1 MARDRYDHNDNHS
14 DVSTPIRPSRVE
26 VLSGPERRRKWS
38 EDMKLAIV
46 AEALTG
52 DAAVSDVARRHDVR
66 PSQLFG
72 WIRRFR
78 DEAMRERRD
87 QISPSDGLMF
97 APAVVRIEPAPAP
110 PPAAVETPASIEISV
125 GTASVRIRGAVDSRT
140 LAAVLKA
147 LKVLA

>member
-1 MARDRYDHNDNHS
+1 MARDRYDHNDDHS
-14 DVSTPIRPSRVE
+14 DVSTPIRPRRME
-26 VLSGPERRRKWS
+26 LLSGPERRRKWS
-38 EDMKLAIV
+38 EDLKLAIV

-78 DEAMRERRD
+78 DEAARESKH
-87 QISPSDGLMF
+87 QLPPIEPPMF
-97 APAVVRIEPAPAP
+97 APAVMRVEPMPM
-110 PPAAVETPASIEISV
+110 PAAVEVPASIEISV
-125 GTASVRIRGAVDSRT
+125 GTASVRIHGAVDSRT
-140 LAAVLKA
+140 LSAVLKA

>member
-1 MARDRYDHNDNHS
+1 
-14 DVSTPIRPSRVE
+14 
-26 VLSGPERRRKWS
+26 VLSGPERRRKWP
-38 EDMKLAIV
+38 EDLKLAIV

-52 DAAVSDVARRHDVR
+52 DAAVSDVARRHDLR

-78 DEAMRERRD
+78 DEAMRENKS
-87 QISPSDGLMF
+87 QMPPSEGPMF
-97 APAVVRIEPAPAP
+97 APAVVRVEPLPM
-110 PPAAVETPASIEISV
+110 PAAVEASASIEISV

-140 LAAVLKA
+140 LTAVLKA

>member
-1 MARDRYDHNDNHS
+1 M
-14 DVSTPIRPSRVE
+14 PIRPRRGE

-38 EDMKLAIV
+38 DDMKLAIV
-46 AEALTG
+46 AEALAG
-52 DAAVSDVARRHDVR
+52 DVVVSDVARRHDLT

-78 DEAMRERRD
+78 DEAVDESKD
-87 QISPSDGLMF
+87 KLAPAAPPMF
-97 APAVVRIEPAPAP
+97 APAVVHVEPAMAA
-110 PPAAVETPASIEISV
+110 AAVEAPASIEISV

-147 LKVLA
+147 LRVLA